1 MYRSV
6 VFTIAIAI
14 TGVLLVT
21 FAGAATAAARP
32 VTALAPAL
40 ISAVSPAV
48 APAAEPAQPGPGAG
62 APEVQVAV
70 GQVDDLVRQREA
82 AYGAQLDELTRRIQA
97 GQEQVAALASQEQAL
112 RDQLAQLEQ
121 TRQDRAASYP
131 GQLGTLQ
138 EQYGQRFA
146 QYAAQLQEIQ
156 SRLAQARTLLGQ

>member
-6 VFTIAIAI
+6 VFTIAIALS
-14 TGVLLVT
+14 GLLLFT

-32 VTALAPAL
+32 VTALVPAVN
-40 ISAVSPAV
+40 SAVV
-48 APAAEPAQPGPGAG
+48 PAAEPAQGGPGA
-62 APEVQVAV
+62 PESEVQVTTS
-70 GQVDDLVRQREA
+70 QVDDLVRQREA
-82 AYGAQLDELTRRIQA
+82 AYGAQLNELTRRIQA

-112 RDQLAQLEQ
+112 GDQLAQLEQ
-121 TRQDRAASYP
+121 TRQDRAASYQ

-156 SRLAQARTLLGQ
+156 SRLAEARTLLGQ